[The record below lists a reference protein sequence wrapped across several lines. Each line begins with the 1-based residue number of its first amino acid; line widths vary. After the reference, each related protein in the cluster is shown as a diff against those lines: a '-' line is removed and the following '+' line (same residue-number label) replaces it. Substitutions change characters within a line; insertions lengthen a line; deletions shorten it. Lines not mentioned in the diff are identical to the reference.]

1 MRAKRAKAGSADPVP
16 GTTTQTPAPI
26 ETRLLPLIDVALAQ
40 FAGRGLVPVSEV
52 VDVLLDLRTE
62 ILLDSSLAE
71 LFDLSR

>member
-1 MRAKRAKAGSADPVP
+1 
-16 GTTTQTPAPI
+16 
-26 ETRLLPLIDVALAQ
+26 LIDVALAQ